1 MHMYSCELWN
11 LNDTTMNKFRIAW
24 RKMKRRIWNI
34 PTRSHNSIVQSLT
47 YNFDEYLEIRIIKYI
62 YNSLNHSNKVC
73 KTILKSKLCCPKST
87 FSENY
92 HFLSYKYQLS
102 NSDWCNE
109 LDHLLGKV
117 KMKAKDLYTMYNPVV
132 YCVRELCFIRDNLM
146 FCNILNYNEIRI
158 LIDLLCIE

>member
-1 MHMYSCELWN
+1 M
-11 LNDTTMNKFRIAW
+11 
-24 RKMKRRIWNI
+24 
-34 PTRSHNSIVQSLT
+34 
-47 YNFDEYLEIRIIKYI
+47 
-62 YNSLNHSNKVC
+62 NHSNKVC

-92 HFLSYKYQLS
+92 HFLSYKYKLS
-102 NSDWCNE
+102 NSDWCIE
-109 LDHLLGKV
+109 LDHLLSKV
-117 KMKAKDLYTMYNPVV
+117 KMKANDLYTMYNPVV